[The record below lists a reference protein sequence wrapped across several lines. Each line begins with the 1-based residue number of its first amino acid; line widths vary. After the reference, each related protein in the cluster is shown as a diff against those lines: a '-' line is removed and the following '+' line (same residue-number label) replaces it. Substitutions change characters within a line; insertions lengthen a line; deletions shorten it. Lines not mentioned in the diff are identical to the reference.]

1 MRKDITVAAETR
13 SARGKNE
20 MNRLRVK
27 GFSPSVIYGAGG
39 DSVAISVNPKDL
51 HKILHSGTGHNTIF
65 NVSVAGGE
73 TSPVMMVDWQ
83 MDPIMGTLLHT
94 DLLRIDLTKRIR
106 VKVPVHTSG
115 DPMGVKIQG
124 GQYEIINREIE
135 IRCLPD
141 DVPEVFE
148 WNVANMAIG
157 EALRASDIVLKEGSE
172 LVSDPRLVISHVVA
186 SRGSDETVVAG
197 EGEVEVIKKG
207 KKEDDAKAP
216 AAKAGAPAAKAGAP
230 AAKAAA
236 PAAKAPAAK
245 APAKKK

>member
-1 MRKDITVAAETR
+1 MRKDITVVAEAR

-27 GFSPSVIYGAGG
+27 GFSPSVIYGAGK
-39 DSVAISVNPKDL
+39 DAVAISVNPKDL

-65 NVSVAGGE
+65 NVAVTGGE
-73 TSPVMMVDWQ
+73 TTPVMMVDWQ
-83 MDPIMGTLLHT
+83 LDPIKDSLLHT
-94 DLLRIDLTKRIR
+94 DLMRIDLAKRLR
-106 VKVPVHTSG
+106 VKVPVHTTG

-141 DVPEVFE
+141 DVPEFFE
-148 WNVANMAIG
+148 SNVSQMAIG
-157 EALRASDIVLKEGSE
+157 VALRASDIVLKEGME

-186 SRGSDETVVAG
+186 TRGSDETAVAAD
-197 EGEVEVIKKG
+197 GEVEVIKKG
-207 KKEDDAKAP
+207 KKEEDGKAP
-216 AAKAGAPAAKAGAP
+216 AAKAGAPATKN
-230 AAKAAA
+230 AA

-245 APAKKK
+245 KK

>member
-1 MRKDITVAAETR
+1 MRKDITVAAEPR

-27 GFSPSVIYGAGG
+27 GLNPAVIYGAGK
-39 DSVAISVNPKDL
+39 DAVAISVNPKDL

-65 NVSVAGGE
+65 DVVVAGGE
-73 TSPVMMVDWQ
+73 TTPVMMVDWQ
-83 MDPIMGTLLHT
+83 MDPIKDTLLHA

-141 DVPEVFE
+141 DVPEVYE
-148 WNVANMAIG
+148 VNVATMAINA
-157 EALRASDIVLKEGSE
+157 ALRASDIVLKEGTE
-172 LVSDPRLVISHVVA
+172 LVSDPRLVISHVVSTRTSEA
-186 SRGSDETVVAG
+186 AAAEAAG
-197 EGEVEVIKKG
+197 AEPEVIKKG
-207 KKEDDAKAP
+207 KKEE
-216 AAKAGAPAAKAGAP
+216 AAKGAAP
-230 AAKAAA
+230 AKAAA

-245 APAKKK
+245 KK

>member
-1 MRKDITVAAETR
+1 MRKDITVMAEPR
-13 SARGKNE
+13 LVRGKNE

-27 GFSPSVIYGAGG
+27 GMNPAVIYGAGG
-39 DSVAISVNPKDL
+39 ESVAISVNPKDL
-51 HKILHSGTGHNTIF
+51 HKILFSGTGHNTIF
-65 NVSVAGGE
+65 NVAVTGGE
-73 TSPVMMVDWQ
+73 TSPVMMVDWL
-83 MDPIMGTLLHT
+83 MDPITDKMLHA

-148 WNVANMAIG
+148 VNVTSMAINT
-157 EALRASDIVLKEGSE
+157 ALRASEIALKEGME
-172 LVSDPRLVISHVVA
+172 LVSDPRLVISHVV
-186 SRGSDETVVAG
+186 STRTSDEAEAAVA
-197 EGEVEVIKKG
+197 EPEVIKKG
-207 KKEDDAKAP
+207 KKDEAGVAP
-216 AAKAGAPAAKAGAP
+216 AKAGAAPAKAGAAP
-230 AAKAAA
+230 AKAGA

-245 APAKKK
+245 APAAKKK